1 MKATLLIIG
10 ILLVVIGLLMS
21 SSPTWMWT
29 LIVLGAIGVIW
40 GLMTK
45 GKSQV

>member
-1 MKATLLIIG
+1 MKATLLTIG
-10 ILLVVIGLLMS
+10 IILVIVGLIMS

-29 LIVLGAIGVIW
+29 LIVLGVIGIIW

-45 GKSQV
+45 GKAAM